1 MSGMRVYSS
10 EKCDARECLELGL
23 ALGSWIGQSG
33 MATTGTDGRPIS
45 RLVRRALTV
54 GMASLGVSV
63 LDMRM
68 VPEEVLRYEIR
79 RQGMGA
85 GVYVEFDGS
94 RVGVNLYNSAGES
107 VDGATARRVLELM
120 GKVGGEWPGV
130 MELGTILYYPN
141 GIEDYIESLYSEVSF
156 TKPLKVLVDC
166 RTTPIAAL
174 VPALLE
180 RYGMKV
186 QLFNGLVSGYGTP
199 RPKEEFLET
208 LRRERCDLGLRFVD
222 VVEMYNSAGERVDER
237 PGLREAL
244 LFLRDFRPAGNS
256 GGVA

>member
-1 MSGMRVYSS
+1 MRIYSS
-10 EKCDARECLELGL
+10 DKCDARECLELGL

-33 MATTGTDGRPIS
+33 MAMTGTDGRPIS

-79 RQGMGA
+79 KQGMGA
-85 GVYVEFDGS
+85 GVYVQFDGA
-94 RVGVNLYNSAGES
+94 RVGVDLYNSGGES
-107 VDGATARRVLELM
+107 VDDATARRVLELM
-120 GKVGGEWPGV
+120 GGERGEWPAV

-141 GIEDYIESLYSEVSF
+141 GIEDYIEGLYSEVSF
-156 TKPLKVLVDC
+156 TNSLRVLADC
-166 RTTPIAAL
+166 RATPIAAL

-186 QLFNGLVSGYGTP
+186 QLFNGLVSGYCAP

-208 LRRERCDLGLRFVD
+208 LRRERCHVGLRFVD
-222 VVEMYNSAGERVDER
+222 VVEIYNHLGERIDER

-244 LFLRDFRPAGNS
+244 LFLRDFRPPAGS
-256 GGVA
+256 GGSVR